1 MFRLPSLI
9 FCRSF
14 FFSEICGKMECGI
27 MVRGVVRVG
36 GMCYFRSG
44 AVGIMPL
51 APYHDINFIEYENGI
66 SEMP

>member
-14 FFSEICGKMECGI
+14 FFSEIYGKMECGI
-27 MVRGVVRVG
+27 VARGVVRVDG
-36 GMCYFRSG
+36 ICYFWSG
-44 AVGIMPL
+44 GDGIVL
-51 APYHDINFIEYENGI
+51 FAPYHDINFIEYENGI